1 MLEIFLNR
9 VLRRLLFERTE
20 TSSSRSEI
28 YRSSW
33 LFLTDRSVLL
43 IEGLAVL
50 RRQLPSYLLGE
61 KEKVK
66 DIPKDCCQ
74 FRFVLYMKNAN
85 TTAYNTDE
93 FKNLFLAGSLFKS
106 ELTCLL
112 SLTNHLIV
120 SIRNMQNPIAS
131 IFRSSLRFTRAS
143 DTRRYFF
150 VHEIRESKVEFFF
163 AQHRNLEISALE
175 RTHKVPLLDIC
186 FYRMDVREVH

>member
-1 MLEIFLNR
+1 ML
-9 VLRRLLFERTE
+9 TP
-20 TSSSRSEI
+20 
-28 YRSSW
+28 
-33 LFLTDRSVLL
+33 
-43 IEGLAVL
+43 A
-50 RRQLPSYLLGE
+50 
-61 KEKVK
+61 
-66 DIPKDCCQ
+66 
-74 FRFVLYMKNAN
+74 
-85 TTAYNTDE
+85 TDE

-120 SIRNMQNPIAS
+120 GIRNMQNPIAS